1 MKKNDYLLLTAIATY
16 TFLFYQQNAGINF
29 LLFNIIFIAILI
41 IKNKNLVFQKKW
53 CWSAA
58 LCLIS
63 ASCVFIHSSGLSIL
77 ANILSLLLLSALSV
91 NIVTSS
97 LFSFLFSC
105 YSVASSIIFIII
117 NSLARFRP
125 KTEMQPATKNGM
137 KFLASSIVIILSILF
152 FIMYQSA
159 NPLFAENTKWINFDF
174 ISVQWIF
181 FTLGGVLIM
190 YGLFYSRSIKQIE
203 TWENKLLVSSE
214 LYSNDTNIK
223 QYETERFAGMLLFI
237 MLNIMLLV
245 LNIGDIQTLY
255 FNGGLPKGISH
266 SDFVHNGV
274 SVIILSISIA
284 SSLIM
289 FLFRKQFSTI
299 KNNKALTIGVY
310 AWIAQN
316 ILMLSST
323 AIRNQIYIEDFNFTY
338 KRIGVYVWL
347 FLSVAGLFITFYSI
361 YKNRSNWFL
370 IRTNFAVWFTCLTL
384 SSCVNWDKL
393 ITNYNIYNKP
403 LAQVDFHYLFSLSD
417 ANIPEL
423 IAITKHKDFDKIN
436 SHLKNYTGNFYRQNS
451 IGGNYYNETY
461 SELLREKIRSY
472 LKDRNSDWK
481 SYDLREQRVCSSI
494 YNFKK

>member
-1 MKKNDYLLLTAIATY
+1 MKKNDYLLLTAIASYTY
-16 TFLFYQQNAGINF
+16 LFYQQNAGINF
-29 LLFNIIFIAILI
+29 LLFNIIFLAILI
-41 IKNKNLVFQKKW
+41 IKNKKLVSQKKW

-77 ANILSLLLLSALSV
+77 ANIFSLILVSALSL

-97 LFSFLFSC
+97 IFSFLFSC
-105 YSVASSIIFIII
+105 YSVMSSIIFIII
-117 NSLARFRP
+117 DSVARLQP
-125 KTEMQPATKNGM
+125 KTEIQQTTKNGM
-137 KFLASSIVIILSILF
+137 KFLATSIVIVLSILF
-152 FIMYQSA
+152 FVMYQSA

-174 ISVQWIF
+174 ISIQWIF

-190 YGLFYSRSIKQIE
+190 YGLFYSRTIKQIE
-203 TWENKLLVSSE
+203 TWENKLLISSLQNSNE
-214 LYSNDTNIK
+214 LNSK
-223 QYETERFAGMLLFI
+223 QYETERFAGLLLFI

-255 FNGGLPKGISH
+255 FNGGLPKGVSH

-289 FLFRKQFSTI
+289 FLFREQFSTI
-299 KNNKALTIGVY
+299 KNNKALTYSVY

-323 AIRNQIYIEDFNFTY
+323 AIRNQIYIQDFNFTY

-347 FLSVAGLFITFYSI
+347 FLSVIGLLITFYTL

-370 IRTNFAVWFTCLTL
+370 IRTNFAVWFTCLTF
-384 SSCVNWDKL
+384 SSCVNWDNL
-393 ITNYNIYNKP
+393 ITNYNITNKP
-403 LAQVDFHYLFSLSD
+403 LSQIDFYYLFSLSD
-417 ANIPEL
+417 SNIPLL
-423 IAITKHKDFDKIN
+423 IDITKHKDFDKIN
-436 SHLKNYTGNFYRQNS
+436 SHLKNYTNNFYRANS
-451 IGGNYYNETY
+451 NGENYYNETY
-461 SELLREKIRSY
+461 SELLREKIRDY
-472 LKDRNSDWK
+472 LKNRNTDWK
-481 SYDLREQRVCSSI
+481 SYDLREQNVINSI

>member
-16 TFLFYQQNAGINF
+16 SFLFYQQNAGINF
-29 LLFNIIFIAILI
+29 LLFTIIFIGILI
-41 IKNKNLVFQKKW
+41 IKNKNLVYQKKW

-77 ANILSLLLLSALSV
+77 ANILSLLLVAALSV

-97 LFSFLFSC
+97 IFSFLFSC
-105 YSVASSIIFIII
+105 FSVASSMVYII
-117 NSLARFRP
+117 LDTVERLQP
-125 KTEMQPATKNGM
+125 KSETQQTTKNGM
-137 KFLASSIVIILSILF
+137 KFLATSCVIIITILF

-174 ISVQWIF
+174 ISIQWIF
-181 FTLGGVLIM
+181 FTLGGTIIM
-190 YGLFYSRSIKQIE
+190 YGLFYNRTIKPIE
-203 TWENKLLVSSE
+203 NWENQLLVSSK
-214 LYSNDTNIK
+214 LYVNDTNIK
-223 QYETERFAGMLLFI
+223 RYETERFAGMLLFV
-237 MLNIMLLV
+237 MLNLMLLI

-255 FNGGLPKGISH
+255 FNGGLPKNISH

-274 SVIILSISIA
+274 GVIILSISIA

-289 FLFRKQFSTI
+289 FLFRKQFSTV
-299 KNNKALTIGVY
+299 KNNKALTVGIY
-310 AWIAQN
+310 LWIAQN

-323 AIRNQIYIEDFNFTY
+323 ALRNQIYIQDFNFTY

-347 FLSVAGLFITFYSI
+347 FLSVVGLMITFYTI

-370 IRTNFAVWFTCLTL
+370 IRTNFAVWFTCLSF

-417 ANIPEL
+417 TNIPEL
-423 IAITKHKDFDKIN
+423 IAITKRKDFKTIDSK
-436 SHLKNYTGNFYRQNS
+436 LKNYTSTFDR
-451 IGGNYYNETY
+451 NYYYPITY
-461 SELLREKIRSY
+461 SELLREKVKSY
-472 LKDRNSDWK
+472 LKEKNTDWK
-481 SYDLREQRVCSSI
+481 SFDLREQEINNSI

>member
-16 TFLFYQQNAGINF
+16 SFLFYQQNAGINF
-29 LLFNIIFIAILI
+29 LLFNIIFLAILI

-53 CWSAA
+53 NWSAA

-77 ANILSLLLLSALSV
+77 ANIFSLILLSALSV

-97 LFSFLFSC
+97 IFSFLFSC
-105 YSVASSIIFIII
+105 YSIASSIVFIII
-117 NSLARFRP
+117 DSIARLQP
-125 KTEMQPATKNGM
+125 KAETQQTTKNGM
-137 KFLASSIVIILSILF
+137 KFLATSMVIVLSILF

-181 FTLGGVLIM
+181 FTLGGVIII

-203 TWENKLLVSSE
+203 TWENKLQVSSE
-214 LYSNDTNIK
+214 LYSSDTNIK
-223 QYETERFAGMLLFI
+223 QYETERFAGMLLFV

-255 FNGGLPKGISH
+255 FKGGLPKGVSH

-289 FLFRKQFSTI
+289 FLFRKQFSII
-299 KNNKALTIGVY
+299 KNNKALTIGIY
-310 AWIAQN
+310 GWIAQN

-323 AIRNQIYIEDFNFTY
+323 AIRNQIYIQDFNFTY

-347 FLSVAGLFITFYSI
+347 FLSVIGLFITFYSI

-370 IRTNFAVWFTCLTL
+370 IRTNFAVWLTCLTL

-403 LAQVDFHYLFSLSD
+403 LAQVDFYYLFSLSD

-423 IAITKHKDFDKIN
+423 IAITKRKDFSTIN
-436 SHLKNYTGNFYRQNS
+436 SKLKNYTGNFYRQNS
-451 IGGNYYNETY
+451 IGENYYNETY

-472 LKDRNSDWK
+472 LKDRNTDWK
-481 SYDLREQRVCSSI
+481 SYDLREQNIINSI

>member
-1 MKKNDYLLLTAIATY
+1 MKKNDYLLLTAIAAY
-16 TFLFYQQNAGINF
+16 SFLFYQQNAGINF
-29 LLFNIIFIAILI
+29 LLFTIIFIGILI

-77 ANILSLLLLSALSV
+77 ANIFSLIVVAALSV

-97 LFSFLFSC
+97 IFSFLFSC
-105 YSVASSIIFIII
+105 FSVASSMVYII
-117 NSLARFRP
+117 LDTVARLQP
-125 KTEMQPATKNGM
+125 KSEAQQTTKNGM
-137 KFLASSIVIILSILF
+137 KFFATSCVIIVTILF

-174 ISVQWIF
+174 ISIQWIF
-181 FTLGGVLIM
+181 FTLGGTIIM
-190 YGLFYSRSIKQIE
+190 YGLFYNRTIKPIE
-203 TWENKLLVSSE
+203 NWENQLLVSSK
-214 LYSNDTNIK
+214 LYVNDTNIK
-223 QYETERFAGMLLFI
+223 RYETERFAGMLLFV
-237 MLNIMLLV
+237 MLNLMLLL

-255 FNGGLPKGISH
+255 FNGGLPKNISH

-274 SVIILSISIA
+274 GVIILSISIA

-289 FLFRKQFSTI
+289 FLFRKQFSI
-299 KNNKALTIGVY
+299 VKNNKALTVGIY
-310 AWIAQN
+310 LWIAQN

-323 AIRNQIYIEDFNFTY
+323 ALRNQIYIQDFNFTY

-347 FLSVAGLFITFYSI
+347 FLSVVGLMITFYTI

-370 IRTNFAVWFTCLTL
+370 IRTNFAVWFTCLSF

-417 ANIPEL
+417 TNIPEL
-423 IAITKHKDFDKIN
+423 IAITKRKDFKTIDSK
-436 SHLKNYTGNFYRQNS
+436 LKNYTSTFDR
-451 IGGNYYNETY
+451 NYYYPITY
-461 SELLREKIRSY
+461 SELLREKVKSY
-472 LKDRNSDWK
+472 LKEKNTDWK
-481 SYDLREQRVCSSI
+481 SFDLREQEINNSI

>member
-274 SVIILSISIA
+274 
-284 SSLIM
+284 
-289 FLFRKQFSTI
+289 
-299 KNNKALTIGVY
+299 
-310 AWIAQN
+310 
-316 ILMLSST
+316 
-323 AIRNQIYIEDFNFTY
+323 TY
-338 KRIGVYVWL
+338 
-347 FLSVAGLFITFYSI
+347 
-361 YKNRSNWFL
+361 
-370 IRTNFAVWFTCLTL
+370 
-384 SSCVNWDKL
+384 
-393 ITNYNIYNKP
+393 
-403 LAQVDFHYLFSLSD
+403 
-417 ANIPEL
+417 
-423 IAITKHKDFDKIN
+423 
-436 SHLKNYTGNFYRQNS
+436 
-451 IGGNYYNETY
+451 
-461 SELLREKIRSY
+461 
-472 LKDRNSDWK
+472 
-481 SYDLREQRVCSSI
+481 
-494 YNFKK
+494 

>member
-1 MKKNDYLLLTAIATY
+1 
-16 TFLFYQQNAGINF
+16 
-29 LLFNIIFIAILI
+29 
-41 IKNKNLVFQKKW
+41 
-53 CWSAA
+53 
-58 LCLIS
+58 
-63 ASCVFIHSSGLSIL
+63 
-77 ANILSLLLLSALSV
+77 
-91 NIVTSS
+91 
-97 LFSFLFSC
+97 
-105 YSVASSIIFIII
+105 
-117 NSLARFRP
+117 
-125 KTEMQPATKNGM
+125 M